1 MTVKICVAL
10 TAQDTNQLKAMIT
23 QSEHEGATIIEV
35 RLDYLPK
42 TPKFEVIRDMT
53 TLPLIATN
61 RSLHE
66 GGFKAINE
74 TKRIQSLL
82 AAASAGFEY
91 IDLEWRTPQIHQ
103 ICAKV
108 KKLSNT
114 QLILSHHDF
123 QVSPTFKQLSA
134 ISCKQVEAGAD
145 ICKIIFTANAI
156 TDNLPCLDYIQQ
168 VAPNQRLIC
177 FCMGSQGRMS
187 RLFSPLFGGFLTY
200 AAIEQG
206 KEAAPGQVTLAEM
219 KHFYEMIT
227 R

>member
-1 MTVKICVAL
+1 MPVKICVAL
-10 TAQDTNQLKAMIT
+10 TAQDINQLKAMIT
-23 QSEHEGATIIEV
+23 QSEHEGAAIIEI

-42 TPKFEVIRDMT
+42 TPNFEMVRDMT

-61 RSLHE
+61 RSPSE
-66 GGFKAINE
+66 GGYKAINE
-74 TKRIQSLL
+74 TERIQSLL

-108 KKLSNT
+108 KKLSDT
-114 QLILSHHDF
+114 QMILSHHDF
-123 QVSPTFKQLSA
+123 QISPTFKQLS
-134 ISCKQVEAGAD
+134 IIHHKQVQAGAD
-145 ICKIIFTANAI
+145 ICKIIFTANTIA
-156 TDNLPCLDYIQQ
+156 DNLPCLDYLQQ
-168 VAPNQRLIC
+168 VALHQRMIC
-177 FCMGSQGRMS
+177 FCMGSLGLMS

-200 AAIEQG
+200 AAIKQG
-206 KEAAPGQVTLAEM
+206 QEAALGQITLAEM

>member
-10 TAQDTNQLKAMIT
+10 TAQDINQLKAMIT
-23 QSEHEGATIIEV
+23 RSDHEGAEIIEV
-35 RLDYLPK
+35 RLDYLHR

-61 RSLHE
+61 RSRSE

-74 TKRIQSLL
+74 TERIQSLL

-114 QLILSHHDF
+114 QIILSHHDF
-123 QVSPTFKQLSA
+123 RVSPTVKQLSA
-134 ISCKQVEAGAD
+134 ISHKQVEAGAD
-145 ICKIIFTANAI
+145 ICKIIFTANSIA
-156 TDNLPCLDYIQQ
+156 DNLSCLDFIQQ
-168 VAPNQRLIC
+168 IAPNQRVIC
-177 FCMGSQGRMS
+177 FCMGNHGLMS

-200 AAIEQG
+200 AAIERG
-206 KEAAPGQVTLAEM
+206 KEAAPGQVTLTEM
-219 KHFYEMIT
+219 KHFYELIT
-227 R
+227 K